1 MREPVVRG
9 VGLVASLG
17 YAAAVA
23 WLYATQPQNV
33 AQVTGGFAS
42 IVGAYTVDPQGFA
55 DGLRFFRGNQFV
67 EARAALQRADPA
79 ERDAPTQFYIA
90 YSYYREGWGRLY
102 NDDALFGKGL
112 AVVDKAIAL
121 APGGRL
127 VVDDPDLQM
136 HSADELRAELQR
148 GITRDA
154 SDLNPLRVFG
164 TRK

>member
-17 YAAAVA
+17 YAAVVA

-42 IVGAYTVDPQGFA
+42 IVGAYNVDPQSFA

-67 EARAALQRADPA
+67 EARAALLRADPA

-90 YSYYREGWGRLY
+90 YAYYREGWGRLY
-102 NDDALFGKGL
+102 NDDALFGKGYIRKDGRKIHPL
-112 AVVDKAIAL
+112 YLLQVKAPDESKSAWDLLKVVATIKGEDAFRPEAEGNCK
-121 APGGRL
+121 L
-127 VVDDPDLQM
+127 VKP
-136 HSADELRAELQR
+136 
-148 GITRDA
+148 
-154 SDLNPLRVFG
+154 
-164 TRK
+164 